1 MGDFSQNYRKIQNFI
16 VYLPTNLVIKSEICK
31 KKSQKIAQ

>member
-16 VYLPTNLVIKSEICK
+16 VYLPTNLVIKIEICK
-31 KKSQKIAQ
+31 KISKKIPQ